1 MAAARALF
9 AGLAGMA
16 SELRNHDQELFWYQ
30 RRLGLAAVFVVLG
43 FLLLLGRFVYLQVYQ
58 HKHFATLAEANRID
72 TQPAIPNRG
81 IVTDRNGVVLASN
94 YSAYT
99 LELNP
104 RKIANVEATIE
115 EIAKI
120 VDITPRDRRRFK
132 RLFEEFRTTDSLPLK
147 SRLTDEE
154 VARVAA
160 NRFRLP
166 GVEIKARL
174 FRQYPMGEVASHVIG
189 YIGRINQE
197 EKTRIDAGPDAA
209 NYKGSDYIGKRGIEV
224 AYERELH
231 GIAGST
237 EVEVDASRRVI
248 REISKKPSIAGNNLQ
263 LSLDIR
269 LQKIAED
276 AFGTK
281 RGALVAIEPSTGDV
295 LAFVSKP
302 GYDPNLFVD
311 GIDPQSWDALR
322 DSPDKPMLN
331 RPLQGGYPPG
341 STYKPF
347 MALMAQELGVRT
359 ANQTISDPGYFSL
372 GRKTWRD
379 DKPGGHGLVDLVKSI
394 IVSCDT
400 YYYQLAAEL
409 DVDEWSKFMRQF
421 GFGQKTGIDI
431 DGELPG
437 ILPTR
442 EWKAKRFPK
451 DPKFYVGDQVSL
463 GIGQGFNTFTPMQMA
478 YATSVLANR
487 GVAFKPHLVK
497 RIVDAK
503 TGEARLTHPS
513 AAYSIDL
520 KPEHVDAV
528 FRGLA
533 GVVTEGTGRTAFLNA
548 KYISGGKTG
557 TAQVFNL
564 HGGEYKASQVA
575 ERLRDHAWYIAMAP
589 LDQPKIALVAFVEN
603 GGFGAEAAAP
613 IARKV
618 MDAYFDPALL
628 ANALKS
634 TRSADAEAAATAA
647 NNKSAAEASAAADM
661 KRAR

>member
-1 MAAARALF
+1 MSA
-9 AGLAGMA
+9 
-16 SELRNHDQELFWYQ
+16 ELRNHDRELFWFQ
-30 RRLGLAAVFVVLG
+30 RRLSLAAVLVVIG
-43 FLLLLGRFVYLQVYQ
+43 FLALLGRFVYLQVIQ

-72 TQPAIPNRG
+72 IQPEAPNRG
-81 IVTDRNGVVLASN
+81 IITDRNGVVLASN

-99 LELNP
+99 LEMNP
-104 RKIANVEATIE
+104 QKIADLDVAID
-115 EIAKI
+115 EIGKI
-120 VDITPRDRRRFK
+120 VEISARDRRRFK
-132 RLFEEFRTTDSLPLK
+132 RLYEEFRTNESLPLK

-160 NRFRLP
+160 NRYRLP

-174 FRQYPMGEVASHVIG
+174 FRQYPFGEVASHVVG
-189 YIGRINQE
+189 YIGRISQSEKERIEQQE
-197 EKTRIDAGPDAA
+197 LSAS
-209 NYKGSDYIGKRGIEV
+209 YKGSDYIGKRGIELS
-224 AYERELH
+224 YERDLH
-231 GIAGST
+231 GSAGST
-237 EVEVDASRRVI
+237 EVEVDANRRVV
-248 REISKKPSIAGNNLQ
+248 RVLSRKPSVIGNNLQ

-276 AFGTK
+276 AFGNK
-281 RGALVAIEPSTGDV
+281 RGALVAIEPATGDV

-359 ANQTISDPGYFSL
+359 ASQAINDPGYFRL
-372 GRKTWRD
+372 GAGHWRD
-379 DKPGGHGLVDLVKSI
+379 DKVGGHGIVDMVKSI
-394 IVSCDT
+394 VISCDT
-400 YYYQLAAEL
+400 YYYQLASEL
-409 DVDEWSKFMRQF
+409 DIDEWSGFMKQF

-431 DGELPG
+431 DGELTG
-437 ILPTR
+437 ILPSR

-451 DPKFYVGDQVSL
+451 DPKLHVGDQVSL

-478 YATSVLANR
+478 YATAVLANR

-497 RIVDAK
+497 RVQDAR
-503 TGEARLTHPS
+503 TGESRLTQPS
-513 AAYSIDL
+513 PAYTVPL
-520 KPEHVDAV
+520 KQAHVDV
-528 FRGLA
+528 VLKGLE
-533 GVVTEGTGRTAFLNA
+533 GVVTAGTGRTAFLNA
-548 KYISGGKTG
+548 KYSSGGKTG
-557 TAQVFNL
+557 TAQVFGL
-564 HGGEYKASQVA
+564 RGGDYKASQVT
-575 ERLRDHAWYIAMAP
+575 ERLRDHAWYIALAP
-589 LDQPKIALVAFVEN
+589 LDSPKIALVAFVEN

-618 MDAYFDPALL
+618 LDAYFDPALL
-628 ANALKS
+628 DAAIKKAVS
-634 TRSADAEAAATAA
+634 PAEAL
-647 NNKSAAEASAAADM
+647 ASASLQREV

>member
-1 MAAARALF
+1 M
-9 AGLAGMA
+9 
-16 SELRNHDQELFWYQ
+16 STELRNHDQELFWFQ
-30 RRLGLAAVFVVLG
+30 RRLSLAAAIVVLG
-43 FLLLLGRFVYLQVYQ
+43 FLALLGRFVYLQVIQ

-72 TQPAIPNRG
+72 IQPEAPNRG
-81 IVTDRNGVVLASN
+81 IITDRNGVVLASN

-99 LELNP
+99 LEMNP
-104 RKIANVEATIE
+104 QKITDLDAAIDEVG
-115 EIAKI
+115 KI
-120 VDITPRDRRRFK
+120 VEISARDRRRFK
-132 RLFEEFRTTDSLPLK
+132 RLYDEFRTNESLPLK

-174 FRQYPMGEVASHVIG
+174 FRQYPFGEVASHVVG
-189 YIGRINQE
+189 YIGRISQSEKERIEQQE
-197 EKTRIDAGPDAA
+197 LTAS
-209 NYKGSDYIGKRGIEV
+209 YKGSDYIGKRGIELS
-224 AYERELH
+224 YERDLH
-231 GIAGST
+231 GSAGST
-237 EVEVDASRRVI
+237 EVEVDANRRVV
-248 REISKKPSIAGNNLQ
+248 RVLSRKPSVIGNNLQ

-269 LQKIAED
+269 LQKIAEE
-276 AFGTK
+276 AFGNK
-281 RGALVAIEPSTGDV
+281 RGALVAIEPSTGDI

-359 ANQTISDPGYFSL
+359 ASQAISDPGYFRL
-372 GRKTWRD
+372 GAGHWRD
-379 DKPGGHGLVDLVKSI
+379 GKAGGHGIVDMVKSI
-394 IVSCDT
+394 VVSCDT
-400 YYYQLAAEL
+400 YYYQLASEL
-409 DVDEWSKFMRQF
+409 DIDEWSGFMKQF

-431 DGELPG
+431 DGELTG
-437 ILPTR
+437 ILPSR

-451 DPKFYVGDQVSL
+451 DPKLHVGDQVSL

-497 RIVDAK
+497 RVQDAR
-503 TGEARLTHPS
+503 TGESRLTQPG
-513 AAYSIDL
+513 AAYTIPL
-520 KPEHVDAV
+520 KQEHVNV
-528 FRGLA
+528 VLKGLE
-533 GVVTEGTGRTAFLNA
+533 GVVTSGTGRTAFLNA
-548 KYISGGKTG
+548 KYTSGGKTG
-557 TAQVFNL
+557 TAQVFGL
-564 HGGEYKASQVA
+564 RGGDYKASQVS
-575 ERLRDHAWYIAMAP
+575 ERLRDHAWYIALAP
-589 LDQPKIALVAFVEN
+589 MDSPKIALVAFVEN

-618 MDAYFDPALL
+618 LDAFFDPTLLDAAIKKSVSPTEAL
-628 ANALKS
+628 ANANLQ
-634 TRSADAEAAATAA
+634 REV
-647 NNKSAAEASAAADM
+647 

>member
-1 MAAARALF
+1 MSA
-9 AGLAGMA
+9 
-16 SELRNHDQELFWYQ
+16 ELRNYDQELFWYQ
-30 RRLGLAAVFVVLG
+30 RRLTLAAVLVVLC
-43 FLLLLGRFVYLQVYQ
+43 FLTLLGRFVYLQVVQ

-72 TQPAIPNRG
+72 IQPEAPNRG
-81 IVTDRNGVVLASN
+81 IITDRNGVVLASN

-104 RKIANVEATIE
+104 QKIPDLDSAVE

-120 VDITPRDRRRFK
+120 VEISPRDRRRFK
-132 RLFEEFRTTDSLPLK
+132 RLLEEFRSNDSLPLK

-160 NRFRLP
+160 NRYRLP

-174 FRQYPMGEVASHVIG
+174 FRQYPFGEVASHVVG
-189 YIGRINQE
+189 YIGRISQG
-197 EKTRIDAGPDAA
+197 EKERIEAQGLTA

-231 GIAGST
+231 GITGAT
-237 EVEVDASRRVI
+237 EVEVDASRRVV
-248 REISKKPSIAGNNLQ
+248 RTLSRKPSVTGNNLQ

-276 AFGTK
+276 AFGSK

-322 DSPDKPMLN
+322 ESPDKPMLT
-331 RPLQGGYPPG
+331 RPLQGAYPPG

-347 MALMAQELGVRT
+347 MGLMALELGVRT
-359 ANQTISDPGYFSL
+359 AQQTISDPGFFRL
-372 GRKTWRD
+372 GGGYWRD
-379 DKPGGHGLVDLVKSI
+379 DKVGGHGSVDMVKSI
-394 IVSCDT
+394 AISCDT
-400 YYYQLAAEL
+400 YYYQVAAET
-409 DVDEWSKFMRQF
+409 DIDEWAAFMRQF

-431 DGELPG
+431 DGELAG
-437 ILPTR
+437 ILPDR
-442 EWKAKRFPK
+442 AWKAKYRPK
-451 DPKFYVGDQVSL
+451 DPKLHVGDQVSL
-463 GIGQGFNTFTPMQMA
+463 GIGQGFNTFTPLQMA

-497 RIVDAK
+497 RVQDARS
-503 TGEARLTHPS
+503 GDFRLTQPTPAYTIPLK
-513 AAYSIDL
+513 AANIDTVL
-520 KPEHVDAV
+520 K
-528 FRGLA
+528 GMA
-533 GVVTEGTGRTAFLNA
+533 GVVTEGTGRTAFLKA
-548 KYISGGKTG
+548 KYLSGGKTG
-557 TAQVFNL
+557 TAQVFGL
-564 HGGEYKASQVA
+564 RGGDYVASQVA
-575 ERLRDHAWYIAMAP
+575 ERLRDHAWYISLAP
-589 LDQPKIALVAFVEN
+589 LDKPTIALVAFVEN

-618 MDAYFDPALL
+618 MDAYFDSTLL
-628 ANALKS
+628 
-634 TRSADAEAAATAA
+634 DAAIKKPIVGSEAIAAA
-647 NNKSAAEASAAADM
+647 SIAAEV